1 MVDAG
6 RGACVDSLLAVLTPA
21 QRAGQLLMVGVP
33 ADDPTADVVSVVASG
48 VGGVFL
54 RGRSSQPKT
63 TVTANVSALQHAVAA
78 ARGVP
83 LQVSADQEGGQ
94 VQTLSGD
101 GMPTIPSALI
111 QGRWDTSQLVTH
123 TQAWASALVQAG
135 VTLDLAPVADV
146 VPPGTASQ
154 NPPIGAVDRGYGSTP
169 QVVGAAVQTVVATA
183 SQMGLLSTVKHFP
196 GLGRVRVNTDT
207 STGAV
212 DNTTSPADPALGPF
226 TQAIR
231 AGVAAVMI
239 SSASYPGLDARNLA
253 VFSPPIITGL
263 LRNQLGFAG
272 LVLTDDMGTA
282 AAVAAVPPGQR
293 ALQFIQAGGD
303 VILTNQ
309 PSDVAPMLSTLNGA
323 AAHEDGFRSRIDV
336 SVRRVLT
343 TKIAAGLIHC

>member
-1 MVDAG
+1 M
-6 RGACVDSLLAVLTPA
+6 T
-21 QRAGQLLMVGVP
+21 
-33 ADDPTADVVSVVASG
+33 
-48 VGGVFL
+48 
-54 RGRSSQPKT
+54 
-63 TVTANVSALQHAVAA
+63 
-78 ARGVP
+78 
-83 LQVSADQEGGQ
+83 
-94 VQTLSGD
+94 
-101 GMPTIPSALI
+101 TIPSALI

-123 TQAWASALVQAG
+123 IHAWASALVQAG

-169 QVVGAAVQTVVATA
+169 QVVGAAVQTVV
-183 SQMGLLSTVKHFP
+183 
-196 GLGRVRVNTDT
+196 
-207 STGAV
+207 

-253 VFSPPIITGL
+253 VFSPTIITGL

-293 ALQFIQAGGD
+293 ALQCIQAGGD
-303 VILTNQ
+303 VILTDQ
-309 PSDVAPMLSTLNGA
+309 PSDVAPMLSALNGA

-336 SVRRVLT
+336 PCAEFSPPRLLPGSFTAECSVLEPPVSDP
-343 TKIAAGLIHC
+343 GLDMDSSPTW

>member
-1 MVDAG
+1 
-6 RGACVDSLLAVLTPA
+6 LTA
-21 QRAGQLLMVGVP
+21 
-33 ADDPTADVVSVVASG
+33 AD
-48 VGGVFL
+48 
-54 RGRSSQPKT
+54 
-63 TVTANVSALQHAVAA
+63 
-78 ARGVP
+78 
-83 LQVSADQEGGQ
+83 
-94 VQTLSGD
+94 
-101 GMPTIPSALI
+101 
-111 QGRWDTSQLVTH
+111 
-123 TQAWASALVQAG
+123 
-135 VTLDLAPVADV
+135 
-146 VPPGTASQ
+146 
-154 NPPIGAVDRGYGSTP
+154 
-169 QVVGAAVQTVVATA
+169 VATA
-183 SQMGLLSTVKHFP
+183 SQVGPLSTVKHFP

-212 DNTTSPADPALGPF
+212 DNTTSPADPALGVPGPF

-239 SSASYPGLDARNLA
+239 SSASYPGLDAHNLA
-253 VFSPPIITGL
+253 VFSPRIITGL

-303 VILTNQ
+303 VILTDQ
-309 PSDVAPMLSTLNGA
+309 PSDVAPMLFALNGA

>member
-1 MVDAG
+1 
-6 RGACVDSLLAVLTPA
+6 
-21 QRAGQLLMVGVP
+21 
-33 ADDPTADVVSVVASG
+33 
-48 VGGVFL
+48 
-54 RGRSSQPKT
+54 
-63 TVTANVSALQHAVAA
+63 
-78 ARGVP
+78 
-83 LQVSADQEGGQ
+83 
-94 VQTLSGD
+94 
-101 GMPTIPSALI
+101 
-111 QGRWDTSQLVTH
+111 
-123 TQAWASALVQAG
+123 VQAG

-183 SQMGLLSTVKHFP
+183 SQVGLLSTVKHFP

-309 PSDVAPMLSTLNGA
+309 PSDVAPMLSALNGA

-343 TKIAAGLIHC
+343 TKIAARLIHC

>member
-101 GMPTIPSALI
+101 GMTTIPSALI

-154 NPPIGAVDRGYGSTP
+154 NHPSGPST
-169 QVVGAAVQTVVATA
+169 AATA
-183 SQMGLLSTVKHFP
+183 RPLRWSERPCRRS
-196 GLGRVRVNTDT
+196 
-207 STGAV
+207 
-212 DNTTSPADPALGPF
+212 
-226 TQAIR
+226 
-231 AGVAAVMI
+231 
-239 SSASYPGLDARNLA
+239 
-253 VFSPPIITGL
+253 SPP
-263 LRNQLGFAG
+263 
-272 LVLTDDMGTA
+272 
-282 AAVAAVPPGQR
+282 
-293 ALQFIQAGGD
+293 
-303 VILTNQ
+303 
-309 PSDVAPMLSTLNGA
+309 
-323 AAHEDGFRSRIDV
+323 
-336 SVRRVLT
+336 RRRW
-343 TKIAAGLIHC
+343 GCCPQ